1 MENEPIKHKDNIYI
15 KDMTEGEPL
24 SLILSFAIP
33 LLIGNFFQQAYNLS
47 DSIIVGRYSGKI
59 SLGAVGATNS
69 IMFFINSL
77 TIGLSV
83 GIGIVVAQFFGAK
96 EMKK

>member
-1 MENEPIKHKDNIYI
+1 MENEPIKHKDNKYI

-83 GIGIVVAQFFGAK
+83 GIGIFVLNFLGLK
-96 EMKK
+96 KMKK